1 MLGEQVEIGPNG
13 PKTKVNALKTDNSTS
28 PDDDTDWSK
37 MTSKGNNY
45 SPLNAVC
52 DYFINSTD
60 DSSHA
65 NGPEH
70 TVVFC
75 NELITQNE
83 TEVPEYKDLALLGLK
98 ITNSKEWTSF
108 NNLSAW
114 ISKGLQV
121 TRLTEG
127 NSVGPTHLFP
137 DIAYALLTDPKI
149 GAGNQIGAASVDR
162 DSMRI
167 AAQFCKSN
175 GFYWD
180 GVIDQKLNLRE
191 FIFEQAAYILC
202 DFTIKGGRFALVPS
216 VPYNS
221 NYKIQQKGK
230 PKISALFTDG
240 NVRGMEVTFLS
251 PEERQPFIAVAMF
264 RDEEPNGF
272 AETRT
277 IRVKLKGGSDTDP
290 IEEFDM
296 TQFCTNRAQ
305 AEIFCKMALKLRE
318 KVDHGIKFET
328 TPQSAMNLEPGQYFR
343 FASKVTHTDRFHS
356 GSVDAE
362 GNVNSSIPLSR
373 GSFRVVYWRPNET
386 GVKEINMVLTGTG
399 KTPTSQLFGTLWAKV
414 VDSDEARV
422 YKVETLAYSEDG
434 LCTVTGSHVPLTS
447 DGTLATLDW
456 GDSDFD
462 VEAG

>member
-1 MLGEQVEIGPNG
+1 M
-13 PKTKVNALKTDNSTS
+13 TDR
-28 PDDDTDWSK
+28 
-37 MTSKGNNY
+37 GNNY

-60 DSSHA
+60 ESSHS

-70 TVVFC
+70 SIVFC
-75 NELITQNE
+75 NEMISQNDD
-83 TEVPEYKDLALLGLK
+83 EVPQYKDLALLGLK

-114 ISKGLQV
+114 IGKGLRV
-121 TRLTEG
+121 TRLADG
-127 NSVGPTHLFP
+127 NTVGPTHLFP

-162 DSMRI
+162 AAMREASI
-167 AAQFCKSN
+167 FCKAN

-216 VPYNS
+216 VPYNQ
-221 NYKIQQKGK
+221 NGKIQQKGK

-240 NVRGMEVTFLS
+240 NVRDMSVTFLS

-264 RDEEPNGF
+264 REEVPNGF

-296 TQFCTNRAQ
+296 TQFCTNPAQ
-305 AEIFCKMALKLRE
+305 AEIFCKVALKLRE
-318 KVDHGIKFET
+318 QVDHGIKFET

-386 GVKEINMVLTGTG
+386 GVQETNMVMTGTG
-399 KTPTSQLFGTLWAKV
+399 KTTTSKLFGTLWAKV
-414 VDSDEARV
+414 VDSDEARI

-434 LCTVTGSHVPLTS
+434 LCTVTGSHVPLT
-447 DGTLATLDW
+447 DKGTLATLDW
-456 GDSDFD
+456 EDRDFD
-462 VEAG
+462 VELA